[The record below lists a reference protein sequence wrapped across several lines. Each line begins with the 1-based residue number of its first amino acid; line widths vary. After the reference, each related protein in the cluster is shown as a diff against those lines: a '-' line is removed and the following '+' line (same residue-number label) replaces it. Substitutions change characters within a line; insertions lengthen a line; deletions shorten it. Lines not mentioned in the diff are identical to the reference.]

1 MNKTKYLALA
11 FAALTLGACTSDDVA
26 VNDDPNIA
34 QGGEK
39 GYVSLAINLPTQ
51 PSTRATDNSAT
62 LDDGDA
68 CEYNVND
75 ATLLLFVG
83 SAEESAKFSGAYDL
97 RGSNVTD
104 LDDDH
109 ITSTYT
115 YVSQITKPTTQTGE
129 NIYALAVLN
138 NSKILTNTSGTWK
151 VGNVELKAGETT
163 FAQMNA
169 AMTLKKEQR
178 AAIADRVNENF
189 LMANAPLYTKG
200 GGTTNPKSDP
210 EGKLQTLVV
219 VDPTMIKT
227 TEEDAKNNPAA
238 EIYVE
243 RAVAKVTVNKDNVSS
258 NIKPDGVTSVEVVGW
273 TLDVTNNKTFLVR
286 DAFDAPWWNY
296 NATTPNTYRF
306 VGNTALE
313 TGVSLYRTYWAYDP
327 NYDGEG
333 YTNGG
338 NVTADSKDF
347 TSINGVP
354 TELNE
359 KFGEEN
365 PLYCLEN
372 TFNTANMR
380 KDQTTRVIV
389 AVKLG
394 VTGADATNG
403 DFFILNGVRGT
414 YYNKT
419 VIETLIKNAYIKAI
433 DSYLKA
439 EDTGLKSG
447 SENELTGDDIYVS
460 FVKGTASSNVEM
472 GNLKGGTYTLSQVY
486 VKDAAAKKFKKE
498 SVPTDIASNN
508 ATITNSLKETY
519 SSITYYQGGIAYYPV
534 IIQHFDNVSET
545 AEWSESMVQDGNS
558 YPGGVD
564 AEQKWLGRYGVLRNN
579 WYDISVTAVR
589 DFGSPDVT
597 PGTGYDDP
605 PASFMSVEINI
616 LSWAKRTQDVEL

>member
-11 FAALTLGACTSDDVA
+11 FAALTLGACTSDDVV

-68 CEYNVND
+68 CEYHVND

-83 SAEESAKFSGAYDL
+83 SAEETAKFSSAYDL

-115 YVSQITKPTTQTGE
+115 YVSQITKPTTQKGE

-138 NSKILTNTSGTWK
+138 KSNILTTNNGTWK
-151 VGNVELKAGETT
+151 VGNVELTAGTTT
-163 FAQMNA
+163 FADVNA
-169 AMTLKKEQR
+169 AMTLTEEQQD
-178 AAIADRVNENF
+178 AIADRVKENF

-258 NIKPDGVTSVEVVGW
+258 TKKPDGVTSVEVVGW

-286 DAFDAPWWNY
+286 DAFDALWWDY

-306 VGNTALE
+306 VGNTPLE

-327 NYDGEG
+327 NYDGIG

-394 VTGADATNG
+394 VTGADATSG

-419 VIETLIKNAYIKAI
+419 GIENLIKNAYIAAI
-433 DSYLKA
+433 DSYLK
-439 EDTGLKSG
+439 DTESGLNSG
-447 SENELTGDDIYVS
+447 DENKLTGDDIYVS
-460 FVKGTASSNVEM
+460 FVKGVASSDVEM

-486 VKDAAAKKFKKE
+486 VKADAARKFKKG

-508 ATITNSLKETY
+508 AEITNNLKETY
-519 SSITYYQGGIAYYPV
+519 SSITYYKGGIAYYPV
-534 IIQHFDNVSET
+534 IIQHFDNESET
-545 AEWSESMVQDGNS
+545 AEWSESMVQGGNS
-558 YPGGVD
+558 YPGVD

>member
-26 VNDDPNIA
+26 VKDDPNIA

-419 VIETLIKNAYIKAI
+419 GIETLIKNAYIKAI

-498 SVPTDIASNN
+498 IDKDARLLGAHRLLVNLRAKKFENLRECIMDTLGQLQEISQGKIFGNIGLVKRFAGNKTFKPVVKEVGKVA
-508 ATITNSLKETY
+508 ATTY
-519 SSITYYQGGIAYYPV
+519 ADRKIGSKVRA
-534 IIQHFDNVSET
+534 
-545 AEWSESMVQDGNS
+545 AKAK
-558 YPGGVD
+558 
-564 AEQKWLGRYGVLRNN
+564 AEQWMSQHVVNRK
-579 WYDISVTAVR
+579 
-589 DFGSPDVT
+589 F
-597 PGTGYDDP
+597 DP
-605 PASFMSVEINI
+605 AEKSAHEFMMS
-616 LSWAKRTQDVEL
+616 

>member
-11 FAALTLGACTSDDVA
+11 FAALTLGACTSDDVV

-51 PSTRATDNSAT
+51 PSTRATEDNSAT

-68 CEYNVND
+68 CEYHVND

-83 SAEESAKFSGAYDL
+83 SAEESAKFSGAYNL
-97 RGSNVTD
+97 TGSNVTD

-115 YVSQITKPTTQTGE
+115 YVSQITKPTTQKGE

-138 NSKILTNTSGTWK
+138 KSNILTNTNGTWK
-151 VGNVELKAGETT
+151 VGTVTLTAGSTT
-163 FAQMNA
+163 FTQMNA
-169 AMTLKKEQR
+169 AMTLTEEQQ
-178 AAIADRVNENF
+178 AAIANREGENF
-189 LMANAPLYTKG
+189 LMTNAPLYTKV
-200 GGTTNPKSDP
+200 GGTADP
-210 EGKLQTLVV
+210 TSAPSGKLQTLVV

-243 RAVAKVTVNKDNVSS
+243 RAVAKVTVNKDNVSTTV
-258 NIKPDGVTSVEVVGW
+258 KPDGVTSVEVVGW
-273 TLDVTNNKTFLVR
+273 TLDVTNNKTFFVR
-286 DAFDAPWWNY
+286 DAFEAEWWGY
-296 NATTPNTYRF
+296 NANTPNTYRF

-333 YTNGG
+333 YTTNGD
-338 NVTADSKDF
+338 VTAGNTDF

-419 VIETLIKNAYIKAI
+419 GIETLIKNAYIAAI

-439 EDTGLKSG
+439 KDTGLKSG

-460 FVKGTASSNVEM
+460 FVKGTASSDVEM

-498 SVPTDIASNN
+498 SVPTGIASNN

-534 IIQHFDNVSET
+534 IIQHFDNKNET
-545 AEWSESMVQDGNS
+545 AAWSESMVVGGNS
-558 YPGGVD
+558 YPGTD
-564 AEQKWLGRYGVLRNN
+564 AGQKWLGRYGVLRNN

-616 LSWAKRTQDVEL
+616 LSWAKRSQDVHL

>member
-26 VNDDPNIA
+26 VKDDPNIA

-419 VIETLIKNAYIKAI
+419 GIETLIKNAYIAAI

-534 IIQHFDNVSET
+534 IIQHFDNKNET
-545 AEWSESMVQDGNS
+545 AAWSESMVKGGNS
-558 YPGGVD
+558 YPGDD
-564 AEQKWLGRYGVLRNN
+564 AGQKWLGRYGVLRNN

-616 LSWAKRTQDVEL
+616 LSWAKRSQSVDL

>member
-26 VNDDPNIA
+26 VKDDPNIA

-534 IIQHFDNVSET
+534 IIQHFDNKNET
-545 AEWSESMVQDGNS
+545 AAWSESMVKGGNS
-558 YPGGVD
+558 YPGDD
-564 AEQKWLGRYGVLRNN
+564 AGQKWLGRYGVLRNN

-616 LSWAKRTQDVEL
+616 LSWAKRSQSVDL

>member
-68 CEYNVND
+68 CEYHVND

-83 SAEESAKFSGAYDL
+83 SAEESAKFSGAYNL
-97 RGSNVTD
+97 TGSNVTD

-138 NSKILTNTSGTWK
+138 NSNILTNTSGTWK
-151 VGNVELKAGETT
+151 VGNVELTAGTTT
-163 FAQMNA
+163 FAEVNA
-169 AMTLKKEQR
+169 AMTLTKEQQ
-178 AAIADRVNENF
+178 AAIADRENENF

-200 GGTTNPKSDP
+200 GGTTDPTSDP
-210 EGKLQTLVV
+210 KGNLQTLVV

-258 NIKPDGVTSVEVVGW
+258 TVKPDGVTSVEVVGW

-286 DAFDAPWWNY
+286 DAFDAPWWGY

-313 TGVSLYRTYWAYDP
+313 TGV
-327 NYDGEG
+327 
-333 YTNGG
+333 
-338 NVTADSKDF
+338 
-347 TSINGVP
+347 
-354 TELNE
+354 
-359 KFGEEN
+359 
-365 PLYCLEN
+365 
-372 TFNTANMR
+372 
-380 KDQTTRVIV
+380 
-389 AVKLG
+389 
-394 VTGADATNG
+394 
-403 DFFILNGVRGT
+403 
-414 YYNKT
+414 
-419 VIETLIKNAYIKAI
+419 
-433 DSYLKA
+433 
-439 EDTGLKSG
+439 
-447 SENELTGDDIYVS
+447 IY
-460 FVKGTASSNVEM
+460 
-472 GNLKGGTYTLSQVY
+472 
-486 VKDAAAKKFKKE
+486 
-498 SVPTDIASNN
+498 
-508 ATITNSLKETY
+508 
-519 SSITYYQGGIAYYPV
+519 
-534 IIQHFDNVSET
+534 
-545 AEWSESMVQDGNS
+545 
-558 YPGGVD
+558 
-564 AEQKWLGRYGVLRNN
+564 
-579 WYDISVTAVR
+579 
-589 DFGSPDVT
+589 
-597 PGTGYDDP
+597 
-605 PASFMSVEINI
+605 
-616 LSWAKRTQDVEL
+616 

>member
-151 VGNVELKAGETT
+151 VGNVELKAEETT

-178 AAIADRVNENF
+178 AAIADRVKENF

-219 VDPTMIKT
+219 VDPKMIKT

-258 NIKPDGVTSVEVVGW
+258 TIKPDGVTSVEVVGW

-286 DAFDAPWWNY
+286 DAFDAPWWDY
-296 NATTPNTYRF
+296 NATIPNTYRF

-394 VTGADATNG
+394 VTGADETSG

-414 YYNKT
+414 YYDKT
-419 VIETLIKNAYIKAI
+419 GIETLIKNAYIKAI

-447 SENELTGDDIYVS
+447 SENNLTGDDIYVS
-460 FVKGTASSNVEM
+460 FVKGTASSDVEM

-534 IIQHFDNVSET
+534 IIQHFDNTNET
-545 AEWSESMVQDGNS
+545 AAWSESMVVGGNS
-558 YPGGVD
+558 YPGTD
-564 AEQKWLGRYGVLRNN
+564 AGQKWLGRYGVLRNN

-616 LSWAKRTQDVEL
+616 LSWAKRSQSVDL

>member
-68 CEYNVND
+68 CEYHVND

-83 SAEESAKFSGAYDL
+83 SAEESAKFSGAYNL
-97 RGSNVTD
+97 TGSNVTD

-115 YVSQITKPTTQTGE
+115 YVSQITKPTTTSGE
-129 NIYALAVLN
+129 NIYALVVLN
-138 NSKILTNTSGTWK
+138 KSGILTYEENVWKVGTTTLTSGT
-151 VGNVELKAGETT
+151 TT

-169 AMTLKKEQR
+169 AMTLTSEQQ
-178 AAIADRVNENF
+178 AAIADREDENF

-200 GGTTNPKSDP
+200 GGTTDPTSDP
-210 EGKLQTLVV
+210 KGNLQTLVV

-258 NIKPDGVTSVEVVGW
+258 TVKPDGVASVEIVGW

-296 NATTPNTYRF
+296 NATNPNTYRF

-327 NYDGEG
+327 NYDGTG
-333 YTNGG
+333 YTTNG
-338 NVTADSKDF
+338 NVTAGNTDF
-347 TSINGVP
+347 NSLAGTAP
-354 TELNE
+354 TDYNK
-359 KFGEEN
+359 KFGEAN

-372 TFNTANMR
+372 TFNTDNMR

-394 VTGADATNG
+394 VTGADAATG

-419 VIETLIKNAYIKAI
+419 GIENLIKNDYIKAI
-433 DSYLKA
+433 NSYLIA
-439 EDTGLKSG
+439 EDTGLKAG
-447 SENELTGDDIYVS
+447 DENQLDGDDIYVS
-460 FVKGTASSNVEM
+460 FVKGEASTDVEM
-472 GNLKGGTYTLSQVY
+472 GGLKGGTYTLSKVY
-486 VKDAAAKKFKKE
+486 VKADAASKFKNGT
-498 SVPTDIASNN
+498 VPTDIASNN
-508 ATITNSLKETY
+508 VTITNSLKETY

-534 IIQHFDNVSET
+534 MIQHFDNETET
-545 AEWSESMVQDGNS
+545 ADWSESMVQNGDS
-558 YPGGVD
+558 YPGTD

-579 WYDISVTAVR
+579 WYDINVTAVR
-589 DFGSPDVT
+589 DFGSPEVT

-605 PASFMSVEINI
+605 PANYMSVEINI
-616 LSWAKRTQDVEL
+616 LSWAKRQQSVNL

>member
-419 VIETLIKNAYIKAI
+419 GIETLIKNAYIAAI

-534 IIQHFDNVSET
+534 IIQHFDNKNET
-545 AEWSESMVQDGNS
+545 AAWSESMVKGGNS
-558 YPGGVD
+558 YPGDD
-564 AEQKWLGRYGVLRNN
+564 AGQKWLGRYGVLRNN

-616 LSWAKRTQDVEL
+616 LSWAKRSQSVDL

>member
-26 VNDDPNIA
+26 VKDDPNIA

-419 VIETLIKNAYIKAI
+419 GIETLIKNAYIKAI

-534 IIQHFDNVSET
+534 IIQHFDNKNET
-545 AEWSESMVQDGNS
+545 AAWSESMVKGGNS
-558 YPGGVD
+558 YPGDD
-564 AEQKWLGRYGVLRNN
+564 AGQKWLGRYGVLRNN

-616 LSWAKRTQDVEL
+616 LSWAKRSQSVDL